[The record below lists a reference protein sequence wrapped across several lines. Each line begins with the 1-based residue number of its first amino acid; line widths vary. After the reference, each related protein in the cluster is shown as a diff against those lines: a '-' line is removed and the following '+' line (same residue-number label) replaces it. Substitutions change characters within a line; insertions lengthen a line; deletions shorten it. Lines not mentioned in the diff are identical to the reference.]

1 MKKLEAKDF
10 VKINGGCF
18 CYCLTEPFD
27 RSMPTIFVDEV
38 SSKDE
43 CRDICYRNESLPYYG
58 GGDCYS
64 ALLIPDHFDKLSKST
79 QDRINYRN
87 GGWKMS
93 KIHYMKGDYSELF

>member
-38 SSKDE
+38 SNEDE
-43 CRDICYRNESLPYYG
+43 CKNICYGDRSLPYYG
-58 GGDCYS
+58 GGYCYDEMQVPS
-64 ALLIPDHFDKLSKST
+64 IPFNELSIESQNRT
-79 QDRINYRN
+79 NYRN
-87 GGWKMS
+87 GGWK
-93 KIHYMKGDYSELF
+93 INYPNLFKTNK